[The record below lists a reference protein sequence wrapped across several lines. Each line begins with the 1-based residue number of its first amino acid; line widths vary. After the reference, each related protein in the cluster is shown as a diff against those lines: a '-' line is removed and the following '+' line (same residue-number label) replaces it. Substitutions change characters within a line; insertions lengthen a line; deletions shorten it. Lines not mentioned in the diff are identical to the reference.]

1 MKHNVKV
8 TAILLGMFLI
18 SQIIGLMVINAYSPE
33 QVEVVNASTGQIENI
48 TVSPE
53 IPYGMQPPETKPEE
67 GIIMLFSAI
76 IIATILILILRRIN
90 AIVLIRIWFF
100 SVIAVSIAIS
110 LYGFLGNI
118 FRQNLQI
125 VDLNLSLLAVV
136 LALPLTF
143 YKVFER
149 NIIVHNLTELLIYPG
164 IAVVFIPILNIYTAI
179 ILLIAIALYDVYA
192 VWHAKFMQKLA
203 KFQIQKLG
211 VFTGFYLPY
220 VARKDRVKLGRIRSI
235 AKKQGSKEAEKL
247 LKKMKIK
254 VNLAILGGGDITFPM
269 IFSGVLLRSMGLPAA
284 LVVTAA
290 STLSLLLLFILAKKG
305 KFYPAMLFLSPA
317 CILGYFIALL
327 F

>member
-1 MKHNVKV
+1 MKHNVKI

-18 SQIIGLMVINAYSPE
+18 SQLIGLAVINAYSPK
-33 QVEVVNASTGQIENI
+33 QQEVLNASTGQMENV

-53 IPYGMQPPETKPEE
+53 IPYGMQPPDTQPEE
-67 GIIMLFSAI
+67 GIVMLFSAI

-90 AIVLIRIWFF
+90 AIILIKVWFF
-100 SVIAVSIAIS
+100 SVIAVSMAIS
-110 LYGFLGNI
+110 LYGLIAGI
-118 FRQNLQI
+118 FTSGLQV
-125 VDLNLSLLAVV
+125 VDMNLSILAVV
-136 LALPLTF
+136 LAVPLTF

-149 NIIVHNLTELLIYPG
+149 NVIVHNLTELLIYPG
-164 IAVVFIPILNIYTAI
+164 IAVVFVPILNIYTTI
-179 ILLIAIALYDVYA
+179 ILLIAIAIYDVYA

-203 KFQIQKLG
+203 KFQIQKIG

-220 VARKDRVKLGRIRSI
+220 VARKDRIKLSRIRSV
-235 AKKQGSKEAEKL
+235 AKKQGRKEADKM

-284 LVVTAA
+284 LAVILV
-290 STLSLLLLFILAKKG
+290 STLSLMLLFILAKKG